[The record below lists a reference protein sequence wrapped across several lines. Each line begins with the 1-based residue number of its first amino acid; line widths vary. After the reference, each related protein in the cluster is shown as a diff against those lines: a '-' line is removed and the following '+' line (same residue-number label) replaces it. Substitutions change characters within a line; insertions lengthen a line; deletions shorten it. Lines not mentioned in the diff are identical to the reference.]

1 MLDDRTLALLGDRD
15 AQERITERGELLEC
29 PHRKS
34 KKLKVEHK
42 SRHVGFTGLDDRVE
56 YHTYS
61 VRCNVC
67 HARGPAHGGKVIVS
81 FRYLD
86 VTQTLPEWATTPME
100 LSEAARLDWNTRAP
114 ILTETQLALL
124 RIAENPRKFRE
135 GN

>member
-1 MLDDRTLALLGDRD
+1 M
-15 AQERITERGELLEC
+15 
-29 PHRKS
+29 
-34 KKLKVEHK
+34 
-42 SRHVGFTGLDDRVE
+42 
-56 YHTYS
+56 
-61 VRCNVC
+61 C

-86 VTQTLPEWATTPME
+86 VTQTLPEWATTPMD
-100 LSEAARLDWNTRAP
+100 LSAAARLDWNTRAP